1 MCICIYIYIFMVYDK
16 LPCRHHETFQFL
28 EHNNRCSIHPRPSCV
43 IGSTK
48 LSSDGLSMNSLDM
61 LMHGVLLQQIN
72 LKILKETKK
81 THLASNIYNVCVYT
95 WKYIRIYIR
104 IYNTQ
109 NQYCTTRNYK
119 PHMHHTKFIQYNIL
133 NNCLYGFLYLHWDS
147 SGSGIHKLH

>member
-1 MCICIYIYIFMVYDK
+1 MCMVYDK

-28 EHNNRCSIHPRPSCV
+28 EHNHRCSIHPRPSCV

-61 LMHGVLLQQIN
+61 FMHGVLLQQIH

-81 THLASNIYNVCVYT
+81 RISLPIYIMFVYIRGNIYV
-95 WKYIRIYIR
+95 YIR

-109 NQYCTTRNYK
+109 NQYCTTRNV
-119 PHMHHTKFIQYNIL
+119 PTSHTHHTKF
-133 NNCLYGFLYLHWDS
+133 DS
-147 SGSGIHKLH
+147 SNITY